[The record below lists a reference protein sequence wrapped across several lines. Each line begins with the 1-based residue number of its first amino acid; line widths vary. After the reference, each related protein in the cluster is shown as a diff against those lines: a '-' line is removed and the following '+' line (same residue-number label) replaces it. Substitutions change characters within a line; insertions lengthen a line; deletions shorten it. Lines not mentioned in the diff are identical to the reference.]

1 MADDERLVVA
11 TIKIERLLGEQDIIY
26 VEAVDTSGE
35 SLPLVELL
43 GMLRIA
49 EDTVIRLAM
58 GEGPDED
65 DEP

>member
-1 MADDERLVVA
+1 MADDEPLVVA

-35 SLPLVELL
+35 SLPLVESL